1 MPIIALAFEP
11 KYIGLL
17 AKPTNMGLDT
27 MNGNP
32 SHEMKEVQ
40 EQSFVP
46 SFTRTIRTHA
56 EKMASK
62 GLSQKEADIQMML
75 AADVHLGTKN
85 CDFQMERYV
94 FKRRTDA
101 GAHIHSVKMRVSA
114 NLFLWCEEDGSGIYI
129 INLGKTWEKLQLAA
143 RVIVAIENPQDII
156 VQSARP
162 YGQRAVLKFAQ
173 YTGAHP
179 IAGRHTP
186 GTFTNQLQT
195 SFSEPRLLIL
205 TDPRT
210 DHQPIKESSLGNI
223 PTIAF
228 CDTDSPMRYVDIGIP
243 ANNKGKHSIG
253 CLYWML
259 ARMVL
264 QMRGTILPGHKWDVM
279 VDLFFYREP
288 EEAKEQEEEEV
299 AAAPDFG
306 VTEYSAAA
314 LGLPGD
320 QWPSQISDAQ
330 WTADIAAPPAA
341 LAAVPGVEWSPPPV
355 PASDGWDVAVPP
367 PAPGIVDA
375 VPPPAPATPAA
386 PAAAPAPSGWE

>member
-1 MPIIALAFEP
+1 MAA
-11 KYIGLL
+11 
-17 AKPTNMGLDT
+17 
-27 MNGNP
+27 NGNT
-32 SHEMKEVQ
+32 ERV
-40 EQSFVP
+40 
-46 SFTRTIRTHA
+46 
-56 EKMASK
+56 
-62 GLSQKEADIQMML
+62 LSQKEQDIQMML

-94 FKRRTDA
+94 FKRRSD
-101 GAHIHSVKMRVSA
+101 
-114 NLFLWCEEDGSGIYI
+114 GIYI

-143 RVIVAIENPQDII
+143 RVIVAIENPHDII

-210 DHQPIKESSLGNI
+210 DHQPIKESALGNI

-243 ANNKGKHSIG
+243 ANNKGKYSIG
-253 CLYWML
+253 CLFWLL

-264 QMRGTILPGHKWDVM
+264 QMRGTILPGSKWEVM
-279 VDLFFYREP
+279 VDLFFYRDP
-288 EEAKEQEEEEV
+288 EEAKEQEEEAPV
-299 AAAPDFG
+299 APDYG
-306 VTEYSAAA
+306 AVTEYAGA
-314 LGLPGD
+314 GPGD
-320 QWPSQISDAQ
+320 QWNDFT
-330 WTADIAAPPAA
+330 TAGPEVGPTPTAVPPA
-341 LAAVPGVEWSPPPV
+341 PGVEWTSAPEQSEEWNAASVPPSEAPPLAV
-355 PASDGWDVAVPP
+355 PTKGWDE
-367 PAPGIVDA
+367 
-375 VPPPAPATPAA
+375 
-386 PAAAPAPSGWE
+386 AAAPVPPTGWD